1 MCNGKFIQ
9 NCPVYASKNFFR
21 QFANFKAEKN
31 SHNEHITMFMSDRL

>member
-9 NCPVYASKNFFR
+9 NCPVYASKTFFR
-21 QFANFKAEKN
+21 QFANFKAEKS